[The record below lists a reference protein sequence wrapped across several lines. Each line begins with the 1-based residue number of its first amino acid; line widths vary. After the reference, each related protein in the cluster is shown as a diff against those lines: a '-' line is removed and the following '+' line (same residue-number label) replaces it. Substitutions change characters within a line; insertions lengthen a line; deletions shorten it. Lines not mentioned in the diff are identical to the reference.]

1 MSHPALTQLRAL
13 RYFTEIPALEPQL
26 LDWLLLEDSM
36 TKRFEQQGKTVSVTM
51 IREGFVEQNEIPEEL
66 PLLPKESRY
75 WLREILLCAD
85 GEPWLAGRTVVPVS
99 TLSGPELA
107 LQKLGKTPLGRYL
120 FTSSTLTRDFIEI
133 GRDAGLWGRRSRLRL
148 SGKPLLLTELFLPGV
163 TVVLRG
169 KNMEWSL
176 TQNKLLAF
184 HRLMRTDKPI
194 GALLLLWPTLWALW
208 VATPGVP
215 QLWILA
221 VFVAGV
227 WLMRAAGCVVN
238 DYADRKF
245 DGHVKRTANRPLPS
259 GAVTEKE
266 ARTLF
271 VVLVLISFLL
281 VLTLNTMTILL
292 SIAALALAWVYP
304 FMKRYT
310 HLPQVVLGAA
320 FGWSIPMAF
329 AAVSESVP
337 LSCWLMFLA
346 NILWAVAYDTQYAM
360 VDRDDDV
367 KIGIKSTAILFGQY
381 DKLIIGILQIGVLA
395 LMAIIGE
402 LNGLGWGY
410 YWSILVA
417 GALFVYQQKLIANRE
432 REACFKAFMNNN
444 YVGLVLFLGLA
455 MSYWH
460 F

>member
-1 MSHPALTQLRAL
+1 
-13 RYFTEIPALEPQL
+13 
-26 LDWLLLEDSM
+26 
-36 TKRFEQQGKTVSVTM
+36 
-51 IREGFVEQNEIPEEL
+51 
-66 PLLPKESRY
+66 
-75 WLREILLCAD
+75 
-85 GEPWLAGRTVVPVS
+85 
-99 TLSGPELA
+99 
-107 LQKLGKTPLGRYL
+107 
-120 FTSSTLTRDFIEI
+120 
-133 GRDAGLWGRRSRLRL
+133 
-148 SGKPLLLTELFLPGV
+148 
-163 TVVLRG
+163 
-169 KNMEWSL
+169 MERSL
-176 TQNKLLAF
+176 TQNKLLAY

-208 VATPGVP
+208 VATPGLP
-215 QLWILA
+215 PLWILA

-259 GAVTEKE
+259 GDVTEKE

-271 VVLVLISFLL
+271 VVLILLSFLL

-292 SIAALALAWVYP
+292 SVAALALAWVYP

-360 VDRDDDV
+360 VDRDDDL
-367 KIGIKSTAILFGQY
+367 KIGVKSTAILFGRQ
-381 DKLIIGILQIGVLA
+381 DKLIIGILQVAVLGLMVGIGYLNQLNGAFYAAIAAAGVLF
-395 LMAIIGE
+395 I
-402 LNGLGWGY
+402 
-410 YWSILVA
+410 
-417 GALFVYQQKLIANRE
+417 YQQKLIANRE
-432 REACFKAFMNNN
+432 REACFKAFLNNN

-455 MSYWH
+455 VSYWA
-460 F
+460 

>member
-1 MSHPALTQLRAL
+1 
-13 RYFTEIPALEPQL
+13 
-26 LDWLLLEDSM
+26 
-36 TKRFEQQGKTVSVTM
+36 
-51 IREGFVEQNEIPEEL
+51 
-66 PLLPKESRY
+66 
-75 WLREILLCAD
+75 
-85 GEPWLAGRTVVPVS
+85 
-99 TLSGPELA
+99 
-107 LQKLGKTPLGRYL
+107 
-120 FTSSTLTRDFIEI
+120 
-133 GRDAGLWGRRSRLRL
+133 
-148 SGKPLLLTELFLPGV
+148 
-163 TVVLRG
+163 
-169 KNMEWSL
+169 MEWSL
-176 TQNKLLAF
+176 TQNKLLAY

-208 VATPGVP
+208 VATPGEP
-215 QLWILA
+215 PLWILG
-221 VFVAGV
+221 VFIAGV

-245 DGHVKRTANRPLPS
+245 DGHVKRTAHRPLPS
-259 GAVTEKE
+259 GQVTEKE

-271 VVLVLISFLL
+271 IVLVLLSFLL

-292 SIAALALAWVYP
+292 SVAALALAWVYP

-360 VDRDDDV
+360 VDRDDDL
-367 KIGIKSTAILFGQY
+367 KIGIKSTAILFGRH
-381 DKLIIGILQIGVLA
+381 DKLIIGILQVAVLA
-395 LMAIIGE
+395 LMVTMGY
-402 LNGLGWGY
+402 LNGLNWAF
-410 YWSILVA
+410 YWAVLVA
-417 GALFVYQQKLIANRE
+417 GMLFVYQQKLIAKRE

-455 MSYWH
+455 MSY
-460 F
+460 FS

>member
-1 MSHPALTQLRAL
+1 
-13 RYFTEIPALEPQL
+13 
-26 LDWLLLEDSM
+26 
-36 TKRFEQQGKTVSVTM
+36 
-51 IREGFVEQNEIPEEL
+51 
-66 PLLPKESRY
+66 
-75 WLREILLCAD
+75 
-85 GEPWLAGRTVVPVS
+85 
-99 TLSGPELA
+99 
-107 LQKLGKTPLGRYL
+107 
-120 FTSSTLTRDFIEI
+120 
-133 GRDAGLWGRRSRLRL
+133 
-148 SGKPLLLTELFLPGV
+148 
-163 TVVLRG
+163 
-169 KNMEWSL
+169 MEWSL
-176 TQNKLLAF
+176 TQNKLLAY

-208 VATPGVP
+208 VATPGLP
-215 QLWILA
+215 PLWILA

-271 VVLVLISFLL
+271 VVLILISFLL

-292 SIAALALAWVYP
+292 SVAALALAWVYP

-329 AAVSESVP
+329 AAVSETVP

-346 NILWAVAYDTQYAM
+346 NILWAVAYDTEYAM
-360 VDRDDDV
+360 VDRDDDL
-367 KIGIKSTAILFGQY
+367 KIGIKSTAILFGRQ
-381 DKLIIGILQIGVLA
+381 DKLIIGILQVAVLA
-395 LMAIIGE
+395 LMVAIGY
-402 LNGLGWGY
+402 LNGLNGVFY
-410 YWSILVA
+410 AAVVA
-417 GALFVYQQKLIANRE
+417 AGGLFVYQQKLIANRD
-432 REACFKAFMNNN
+432 RDACFKAFLNNN

-455 MSYWH
+455 VSYWA
-460 F
+460 